1 MCNDLSYSII
11 PNPASGEIQIK
22 GLKNSDYLLIND
34 MLGEILM
41 KFDAPANNKINIQSL
56 THGFYILQVFN
67 AGNRV
72 ASLKLIRN

>member
-1 MCNDLSYSII
+1 
-11 PNPASGEIQIK
+11 
-22 GLKNSDYLLIND
+22 

-72 ASLKLIRN
+72 GSLKLIRN